1 MKHEEQIAI
10 ELNSVKEKCM
20 EINCKA
26 MTSLE
31 FLACETVDHESIHQC
46 LPSGQKKE

>member
-10 ELNSVKEKCM
+10 GLNSVKEKCI

-26 MTSLE
+26 MTSLD
-31 FLACETVDHESIHQC
+31 LACETVDHESIHQC
-46 LPSGQKKE
+46 LPSGQ